1 MYRTRNFGWKLMHI
15 LAILVHLSLTTASAI
30 SYAYNH
36 GQNRAE
42 EPAYWSY
49 LRAADGNPCHRLAL
63 SSRVENWVTPNQ
75 TSIMACLAVGTIGLA
90 VNVVV
95 FTILL
100 TLETNNITLTEGEQ
114 HWRRQVAT
122 FSGCVSNLL
131 LAGAGVGLVVNLGTD
146 VIGSKL
152 LIAPL
157 VWASIQAP
165 LALAT
170 AALDAAKTYREGK
183 DLLD

>member
-1 MYRTRNFGWKLMHI
+1 MHI

-42 EPAYWSY
+42 EPAYWSH
-49 LRAADGNPCHRLAL
+49 LRAADVNPCHRLAL

-75 TSIMACLAVGTIGLA
+75 TSIMACLAVVSSFRIHHPNCGGPVLIIRPLSLRPLQGTIGLA

-122 FSGCVSNLL
+122 FFGCVSNLL
-131 LAGAGVGLVVNLGTD
+131 LAGAGVGLVVNLGTE

-157 VWASIQAP
+157 VWASIQA
-165 LALAT
+165 
-170 AALDAAKTYREGK
+170 YI
-183 DLLD
+183 